1 LDSYFKYRIKNL
13 FSKYINFNIYII
25 IINYIFR
32 IKLILKIQK
41 LKCIKQLNI
50 KILNYRKINYI
61 SSWNLNSYINKFFL
75 INLNLTKIT
84 FITLIIFRSIIT
96 ISSSNWL
103 SIWIGLELNLFSI
116 IPILNF
122 KISIYSIESTIKYFL
137 IQAFASIILLIFLIN
152 KSLFFI
158 IQINIIIIIPLLI
171 KLRLIPFHL
180 WLPSIIEGLNWIS
193 CFLLI
198 TWQKIAPIIIISYLN
213 LNKTIIFIITI
224 ISLNN
229 LFGINQNSIRKILAI
244 SSINNSSW
252 ILIAIII
259 NEILWLNY
267 FLIYSI
273 LNFLIIYILWKYKIN
288 YINQLKFFN
297 FNLIFKLN
305 LLILIF
311 SIIGL
316 PPILGFLI
324 KWILIK
330 ILIYN
335 NIIIILNLLIS
346 LTILNL
352 YFYLKLTYFILFNFN
367 LFNKWFIQNK
377 KNNNFNILI
386 FINFFR
392 LFFRYIIFN

>member
-1 LDSYFKYRIKNL
+1 LDSYFKYRI
-13 FSKYINFNIYII
+13 
-25 IINYIFR
+25 IF
-32 IKLILKIQK
+32 
-41 LKCIKQLNI
+41 
-50 KILNYRKINYI
+50 
-61 SSWNLNSYINKFFL
+61 FFL
-75 INLNLTKIT
+75 INLNLTKII

-103 SIWIGLELNLFSI
+103 TIWIGLELNLFSI

-122 KISIYSIESTIKYFL
+122 KTSIYSIESRIKYFL
-137 IQAFASIILLIFLIN
+137 IQAFASIILLIFIIN

-158 IQINIIIIIPLLI
+158 IEINILIIIPLLI

-213 LNKTIIFIITI
+213 INKTIIFIILI
-224 ISLNN
+224 ISLNRI
-229 LFGINQNSIRKILAI
+229 FGINQNSIRKILAI

-252 ILIAIII
+252 ILIAILL
-259 NEILWLNY
+259 NENLWITY
-267 FLIYSI
+267 FFIYTI
-273 LNFLIIYILWKYKIN
+273 LNFLIIHIFNIYKIN

-297 FNLIFKLN
+297 ISFFFKLN
-305 LLILIF
+305 ILILIF

-330 ILIYN
+330 TLIYN
-335 NIIIILNLLIS
+335 NIIIILILLIS
-346 LTILNL
+346 LAILNL
-352 YFYLKLTYFILFNFN
+352 IFYLKLTYFLLFNFN
-367 LFNKWFIQNK
+367 LFNKWYLQNK
-377 KNNNFNILI
+377 IKNKFNIIL
-386 FINFFR
+386 FFNFFR
-392 LFFRYIIFN
+392 LFFRYFFFY

>member
-1 LDSYFKYRIKNL
+1 MDSYFKYRI
-13 FSKYINFNIYII
+13 
-25 IINYIFR
+25 IF
-32 IKLILKIQK
+32 
-41 LKCIKQLNI
+41 
-50 KILNYRKINYI
+50 
-61 SSWNLNSYINKFFL
+61 FFL
-75 INLNLTKIT
+75 INLNLTKII

-103 SIWIGLELNLFSI
+103 TIWIGLELNLFSI

-122 KISIYSIESTIKYFL
+122 KTSIYSIESRIKYFL
-137 IQAFASIILLIFLIN
+137 IQAFASIILLIFIIN

-158 IQINIIIIIPLLI
+158 IEINILIIIPLLI

-213 LNKTIIFIITI
+213 INKTIIFIILI
-224 ISLNN
+224 ISLNRI
-229 LFGINQNSIRKILAI
+229 FGINQNSIRKILAI

-252 ILIAIII
+252 ILIAILL
-259 NEILWLNY
+259 NENLWITY
-267 FLIYSI
+267 FFIYTI
-273 LNFLIIYILWKYKIN
+273 LNFLIIHIFNIYKIN

-297 FNLIFKLN
+297 ISFFFKLN
-305 LLILIF
+305 ILILIF

-330 ILIYN
+330 TLIYN
-335 NIIIILNLLIS
+335 NIIIILILLIS
-346 LTILNL
+346 LAILNL
-352 YFYLKLTYFILFNFN
+352 IFYLKLTYFLLFNFN
-367 LFNKWFIQNK
+367 LFNKWYLQNK
-377 KNNNFNILI
+377 
-386 FINFFR
+386 INYF
-392 LFFRYIIFN
+392 LP